1 MPQYHFGIQTDRR
14 FVDEQGID
22 LADHAAARAMAI
34 QTCGELMR
42 DGGATFWG
50 TRPWKVTVS
59 DEVGLMLFYNRS
71 RRPRSDAYELALA
84 DYTAINYGE

>member
-1 MPQYHFGIQTDRR
+1 MPQYHFGIQTDRQ
-14 FVDEQGID
+14 FVDEQGVD

-59 DEVGLMLFYNRS
+59 DEVGLMLFTIEVVGHGPTPTNWRS
-71 RRPRSDAYELALA
+71 PTIRR
-84 DYTAINYGE
+84 